1 MDLTIRHKSGKKNAN
16 ADALSHCPANEGSIS
31 VVEQRENNEMSY
43 LPEFEEIS
51 RYQMEDDDLSTMIS
65 YLHEGSVPEDEC
77 KTRCIVL
84 ESKHF
89 EVVEDVLYH

>member
-1 MDLTIRHKSGKKNAN
+1 
-16 ADALSHCPANEGSIS
+16 
-31 VVEQRENNEMSY
+31 MSY

-65 YLHEGSVPEDEC
+65 YLREGSLSEEEC
-77 KTRCIVL
+77 KTRCIVF

-89 EVVEDVLYH
+89 EVVEDVLYHESPAFPGHWCVVVPT